1 MVVVF
6 AHFADFGG
14 QISHFKRVELLVEAP
29 WWPSE
34 VLNILRYPNHNYKI
48 ASVPKIRFVQ
58 FLRHANG
65 TRPRMERIGIVYK
78 KAKDRLKIRI
88 DTRNPYI
95 DTRNTH

>member
-1 MVVVF
+1 MARKIENMVVVF

-14 QISHFKRVELLVEAP
+14 QISHFKRVELLVGAP

-58 FLRHANG
+58 FLRHANI
-65 TRPRMERIGIVYK
+65 TWLYDHKMKNNR
-78 KAKDRLKIRI
+78 
-88 DTRNPYI
+88 
-95 DTRNTH
+95 